1 MDCQFVIAL
10 KFHMLQFKGG
20 VFKVAT
26 HDKWMVVVS
35 DPVLIDE
42 LRKAP
47 QDELAFDDAVIDVC
61 FLVFDQF
68 VIHLEAI
75 PSLLASS
82 NAIHVRT

>member
-1 MDCQFVIAL
+1 MPLSFVTAL

-26 HDKWMVVVS
+26 HDKWMVVLS
-35 DPVLIDE
+35 DPMLIDE

-61 FLVFDQF
+61 SSPL
-68 VIHLEAI
+68 I
-75 PSLLASS
+75 SLSFIEPFPLF
-82 NAIHVRT
+82 

>member
-26 HDKWMVVVS
+26 LDKWMVVVC
-35 DPVLIDE
+35 DPVLVDE

-47 QDELAFDDAVIDVC
+47 HDELSFDGAVIDVC
-61 FLVFDQF
+61 SSPL
-68 VIHLEAI
+68 I
-75 PSLLASS
+75 SLSL
-82 NAIHVRT
+82 IEPFPLF